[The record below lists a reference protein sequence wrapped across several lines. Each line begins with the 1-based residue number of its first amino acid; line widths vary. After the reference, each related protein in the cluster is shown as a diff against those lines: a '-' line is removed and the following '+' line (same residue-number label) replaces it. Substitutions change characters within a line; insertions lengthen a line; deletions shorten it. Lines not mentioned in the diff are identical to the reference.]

1 MDWGYIATIVG
12 LITSAV
18 TFIIGRKSA
27 AHDDGERDGNV
38 MTKLDSIYDS
48 VNKIENR
55 ISNIE
60 SQNGELRD
68 RITRLETKMEF
79 YKGGGCNG

>member
-1 MDWGYIATIVG
+1 MDWGYITTAIALLLNVLSFFG
-12 LITSAV
+12 
-18 TFIIGRKSA
+18 GRKSA

-38 MTKLDSIYDS
+38 MTKLDSICDS